1 MKIKKSV
8 AKAAVKAETKK
19 TVKAV
24 KAAPAAKAPAKK
36 APAAKKAVTFT
47 LRAESGKKV
56 FLAGSFNGWD
66 PAAKPMAEKKGVYS
80 TSLRLEPGKYE
91 YKFVVD
97 GTWCADPECL
107 DCVPNDQ
114 GTLNSVVTVK

>member
-1 MKIKKSV
+1 MKIKKTV
-8 AKAAVKAETKK
+8 AKAAVKAEPKK
-19 TVKAV
+19 AA
-24 KAAPAAKAPAKK
+24 KAAPAKAPAKK
-36 APAAKKAVTFT
+36 AAVKKAVAFT
-47 LRAESGKKV
+47 LR
-56 FLAGSFNGWD
+56 
-66 PAAKPMAEKKGVYS
+66 VYS

-114 GTLNSVVTVK
+114 GTLNSVIVVK

>member
-1 MKIKKSV
+1 MKIKKTV
-8 AKAAVKAETKK
+8 AKAAVKAEPK
-19 TVKAV
+19 
-24 KAAPAAKAPAKK
+24 KAAKAAVKAPAKK
-36 APAAKKAVTFT
+36 VATKKAASFT
-47 LRAESGKKV
+47 LRTDPGKKV

-66 PAAKPMAEKKGVYS
+66 PAAKPMTEKKGVYS
-80 TSLRLEPGKYE
+80 TTLRLEPGKYE

-114 GTLNSVVTVK
+114 GTLNSVIVVK

>member
-1 MKIKKSV
+1 MKIKKTV

-19 TVKAV
+19 AV
-24 KAAPAAKAPAKK
+24 KAATAVKAPAKK
-36 APAAKKAVTFT
+36 AAAKKAVTFT
-47 LRAESGKKV
+47 LRAEPGKKV
-56 FLAGSFNGWD
+56 FLAGTFNGWD
-66 PAAKPMAEKKGVYS
+66 PAAKQMSAKKGVYS

-114 GTLNSVVTVK
+114 GTLNSVIVVK

>member
-1 MKIKKSV
+1 METQDCFISRFV
-8 AKAAVKAETKK
+8 TKAAAKK
-19 TVKAV
+19 TV

-36 APAAKKAVTFT
+36 AVAFT
-47 LRAESGKKV
+47 LRAEPGKKV
-56 FLAGSFNGWD
+56 FLAGTFNGWD
-66 PAAKPMAEKKGVYS
+66 PAAKQMTEKKGVYS

-114 GTLNSVVTVK
+114 GTLNSVIVVK